1 MHGHRRRGYALA
13 HPAVAAVEEFVEYA
27 GRTGLG
33 PHVHEADQFGRVY
46 LQVSRLLRD
55 EGETSD
61 QRGVVDLVVNGFPAE
76 LNVGRSLC
84 LLAPESVE
92 HREAGI
98 LETGDIHPLVELK
111 CCCNRLTH
119 NDIPLT
125 EGKFE
130 EQVLISDVI

>member
-76 LNVGRSLC
+76 LNVGLSFSSFLRMPLNATRNASLF
-84 LLAPESVE
+84 
-92 HREAGI
+92 
-98 LETGDIHPLVELK
+98 TGSE
-111 CCCNRLTH
+111 
-119 NDIPLT
+119 
-125 EGKFE
+125 
-130 EQVLISDVI
+130 